1 MSLIKTDSFEIA
13 IYSKGDINSKKLAL
27 VLPGKLDTKDYSHMK
42 SHVNY
47 LASLGFF
54 ALSFDPPGTWESPGD
69 ISLYSMTNYLKSI
82 NELIK
87 YYDNK
92 PTFVMG
98 HSRGASM
105 AIVASLK
112 NPNITAFASVFSSL
126 NASGSWERSDTKLWK
141 EQGYL
146 LSKRDLPP
154 GGGEKVKEFKI
165 PYSFFID
172 QLKYNIT
179 EELSR
184 STKQKLFMLG
194 KHDPL
199 VKPEVVKELYEIA
212 SPPKELYELDSDH
225 DYRLHPNLIEEVNE
239 VLGKF
244 LSKLIE
250 I

>member
-13 IYSKGDINSKKLAL
+13 IYSQGDTNAKKLAL

-47 LASLGFF
+47 LANLGFF
-54 ALSFDPPGTWESPGD
+54 SLSFDPPGTWESPGD
-69 ISLYSMTNYLKSI
+69 ISLYNITNYLKSI

-87 YYDNK
+87 YYGNK
-92 PTFVMG
+92 PAFIMG

-154 GGGEKVKEFKI
+154 GGGPKVKEFKL
-165 PYSFFID
+165 PYAFFED
-172 QLKYNIT
+172 QLKYSVGKDIRH
-179 EELSR
+179 SI
-184 STKQKLFMLG
+184 KPKLFMLG
-194 KHDPL
+194 KHDSL
-199 VKPEVVKELYEIA
+199 VKPEVVKELYKIA
-212 SPPKELYELDSDH
+212 SEPKELYELDSDH
-225 DYRLHPNLIEEVNE
+225 DYRLYPNLIEEVNK

-244 LSKLIE
+244 LIKFIT
-250 I
+250 